1 MTALT
6 VFRTLAPEFAAESDA
21 TVNEFLALSPSFVN
35 VALYPAESADIAIA
49 LKAASLMLAR
59 KNSASGQSS
68 GGELIRER
76 EGDLERSY
84 GAASSKNDGLDI
96 YAQQL
101 RDLTL
106 AAGVNQY
113 SASITRM
120 ADSIPAL

>member
-21 TVNEFLALSPSFVN
+21 TVNEFLALAPSFVN